1 MGRIEE
7 NTIMCISK
15 FDVGVSSSMTT
26 LLMLVDRAV
35 MRWWACAV

>member
-15 FDVGVSSSMTT
+15 TDVGVSSNVTAY
-26 LLMLVDRAV
+26 LMIVDRAV
-35 MRWWACAV
+35 MK